1 VSPPIVHV
9 ASGREWRGGQRQVWL
24 LARELAR
31 RDISQV
37 VVTSTGSE
45 LAHRLTHDGI
55 RVHPG
60 RWKIGLDLRVVPA
73 ILGELRPPVVLHA
86 HDSHALTLA
95 GLSAL
100 IRRTPVVVT
109 RRVTFPLQRK
119 FFYHRACRIIA
130 ISRAVREALQRDG
143 IPSERMVVIPSAV
156 DPGVSECR
164 ELNVRAEHQIPSTAR
179 LAVHFG
185 ALTPEKDHRTL
196 ILAAA
201 RLVRDLPDLHWVI
214 AGEGPLRRE
223 LEAQIQGLAVQD
235 RIHLIGALDDPH
247 RLLTAAD
254 IFVLSSVS
262 EGLGSSILAAMVR
275 GVPVVATRVGGVP
288 DLLEAG
294 AGIMVPPG
302 DPAAIAAAVRRVL
315 TDQSLRASLVNTARR
330 KVKRFSAAAMA
341 DQVMTVYRS
350 CAHSLDGS

>member
-1 VSPPIVHV
+1 MSPAIVHV

-31 RDISQV
+31 RDIPQV
-37 VVTSTGSE
+37 VVTSAGSE
-45 LAHRLTHDGI
+45 LAHRLSQDGI

-60 RWKIGLDLRVVPA
+60 RWNIGLDLRVVPA
-73 ILGELRPPVVLHA
+73 IVRALRPPVLLHA

-95 GLSAL
+95 ALSAL
-100 IRRTPVVVT
+100 IRRTPIVVT
-109 RRVTFPLQRK
+109 RRVTFALQQK
-119 FFYHRACRIIA
+119 FFWRRACRIIA
-130 ISRAVREALQRDG
+130 ISQAVREALLRDG
-143 IPSERMVVIPSAV
+143 ISVERVVVIPSAV

-164 ELNVRAEHQIPSTAR
+164 DLDVRTEHHIPSTAR

-196 ILAAA
+196 ILTAAK
-201 RLVRDLPDLHWVI
+201 LVQDLPDLHWVLV
-214 AGEGPLRRE
+214 GDGPLRRE
-223 LEAQIQGLAVQD
+223 LEDQIRSLALQD

-247 RLLTAAD
+247 RVLAAAD

-262 EGLGSSILAAMVR
+262 EGLGSSILAAMIR
-275 GVPVVATRVGGVP
+275 GVPVVATRVGGIP

-294 AGIMVPPG
+294 GGIMVRPG
-302 DPAAIAAAVRRVL
+302 DPSAIATAVRQVL
-315 TDQSLRASLVNTARR
+315 TDQPLRESLVNTARR
-330 KVKRFSAAAMA
+330 KGERFSVAAMA
-341 DQVMTVYRS
+341 DQVVTVYRS